1 MSRDPWCLEQVI
13 FDTTLR
19 DGEQSPGATLNTP
32 EKLAIAKQLSRLGV
46 DVCEAGKSAAS
57 CPSPPHSRLNTT
69 PHRQP
74 GVTRLPQAFRLLR
87 RETLRL

>member
-1 MSRDPWCLEQVI
+1 MVFTWIVCLEQVI

-46 DVCEAGKSAAS
+46 DACEAGKGTAS
-57 CPSPPHSRLNTT
+57 CPSSHSRRTDET
-69 PHRQP
+69 PTSTRMMCLC
-74 GVTRLPQAFRLLR
+74 RLPDCLTGRF
-87 RETLRL
+87 